1 MKMEGFILKKVTE
14 AIQKEFKKTVLNK
27 EVDFFNGIIKKW
39 GYDPEN
45 GGSKESIF
53 IIPLIKGEKSPSLEV
68 YIYPL
73 VESVNVVINYFPAK
87 TGLIALQRSNSALAG
102 LKIISEHLVMANK
115 LKDEKKI
122 DNYFKDVNHKVHDDH
137 N

>member
-1 MKMEGFILKKVTE
+1 M
-14 AIQKEFKKTVLNK
+14 LNK

-39 GYDPEN
+39 GYDSEN
-45 GGSKESIF
+45 NGSKQSEF
-53 IIPLIKGEKSPSLEV
+53 IIPLVKGKTLPYLEV
-68 YIYPL
+68 RIYPL
-73 VESVNVVINYFPAK
+73 VEYVNVVIDYYPDK
-87 TGLIALQRSNSALAG
+87 STRIIPLQRSNSALAG

-122 DNYFKDVNHKVHDDH
+122 DNYFKDVNHKVRDDH

>member
-1 MKMEGFILKKVTE
+1 MEGFILKNVTKE
-14 AIQKEFKKTVLNK
+14 IHKEFKREVLNK

-39 GYDPEN
+39 GYDSEN
-45 GGSKESIF
+45 NGSKQSEF
-53 IIPLIKGEKSPSLEV
+53 IIPLVKGKTLPYLEV
-68 YIYPL
+68 RIYPL
-73 VESVNVVINYFPAK
+73 VEYVNVVIDYYPDK
-87 TGLIALQRSNSALAG
+87 STRIIPLQRSNSALAG

-122 DNYFKDVNHKVHDDH
+122 DNYFKDVNHKVRDDH